1 MQNLHTITECLAKI
15 STISGVSEDDDLL
28 VWAARLFMKPSLRE
42 SFMAL
47 PNDVLR
53 LKFINLEIALEKA
66 GYRESRNWVFLKSE
80 MLVKNKFLGF
90 QFNPMASHPHLDD
103 DDDFGGEFP
112 GTHTSRRSGNKR
124 SFEDLEDEEDDIFG
138 SKKANSKVEETAP
151 GVATGM
157 ILSLRE
163 SLQNCKD
170 TLATCQ
176 LVGPTATSLV
186 MMDLEAAKAEIQK
199 WYSSF
204 QNESFIPS
212 GTSLEPKIVISY
224 LQSLKSSE
232 ESLREQQLAQVMQDF
247 ILSYYYHQLEKTK
260 KKEAAFIVTFAK
272 REQEI
277 AELKIRDLRVQL
289 KPPSMQISLHRYN
302 QYLYD
307 GLILFSPAV
316 ERFGGSID
324 LAAIMDF
331 VDAGYDLIMGANSS
345 ASNLIREIAPDC
357 GVDFD
362 EDPGAMVIDHISYAV
377 SDTDGNLT
385 LIASAEFIQ
394 PEVLLG
400 SKKIEAP
407 DVVEVDGC
415 SMSTLE
421 SPIIVG
427 YNDEVYTQVCVTRAP
442 LLNRLCYLS
451 DKNSGESTWR
461 NLVEEKDKKVKELQ
475 DNVAAVN
482 FTPQSKMGKML
493 MSKCRTLQ
501 EENEEIG
508 NQANEGKIHELGMK
522 LALQRSQNAE
532 LRSQFEGLCKH
543 MEGLANDVEKSNE
556 MVIVL
561 QKSLEEKDDEIERLK
576 HELHQRSITEET
588 TTTEVA
594 ALDNKVG
601 HAEMLS
607 GEAQTEN

>member
-1 MQNLHTITECLAKI
+1 
-15 STISGVSEDDDLL
+15 
-28 VWAARLFMKPSLRE
+28 
-42 SFMAL
+42 
-47 PNDVLR
+47 
-53 LKFINLEIALEKA
+53 
-66 GYRESRNWVFLKSE
+66 
-80 MLVKNKFLGF
+80 
-90 QFNPMASHPHLDD
+90 MASHPHLDD

-176 LVGPTATSLV
+176 
-186 MMDLEAAKAEIQK
+186 MDLEAAKAEIQK

-232 ESLREQQLAQVMQDF
+232 ESLREQ
-247 ILSYYYHQLEKTK
+247 LEKTK

-277 AELKIRDLRVQL
+277 AELKSAVRDLRVQL
-289 KPPSMQISLHRYN
+289 KPPSMQARRL
-302 QYLYD
+302 LLD
-307 GLILFSPAV
+307 PAIH
-316 ERFGGSID
+316 E
-324 LAAIMDF
+324 
-331 VDAGYDLIMGANSS
+331 
-345 ASNLIREIAPDC
+345 
-357 GVDFD
+357 
-362 EDPGAMVIDHISYAV
+362 
-377 SDTDGNLT
+377 
-385 LIASAEFIQ
+385 EF
-394 PEVLLG
+394 
-400 SKKIEAP
+400 
-407 DVVEVDGC
+407 
-415 SMSTLE
+415 
-421 SPIIVG
+421 
-427 YNDEVYTQVCVTRAP
+427 TR
-442 LLNRLCYLS
+442 L
-451 DKNSGESTWR
+451 K

-601 HAEMLS
+601 DAEMLS